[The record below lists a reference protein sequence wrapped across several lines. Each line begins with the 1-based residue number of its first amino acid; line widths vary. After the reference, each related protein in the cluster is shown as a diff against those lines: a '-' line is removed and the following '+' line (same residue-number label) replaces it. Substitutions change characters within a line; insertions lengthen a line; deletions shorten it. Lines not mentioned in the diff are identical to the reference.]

1 LGESQHFL
9 RDVPRTFFEGI
20 DIFCAMADVDKRIVK
35 NSFIPTIYSLTQG
48 DGIKLDLTYTKAQ

>member
-1 LGESQHFL
+1 M
-9 RDVPRTFFEGI
+9 PKTFFEGI